1 MRCVQRGHDPGHRF
15 RGSRQCA
22 LGLDFFPGPRPS
34 VRRLRRLCSLSQSW
48 WRPDRA
54 SPTSCPSM
62 SQCSPTDGGD
72 LMNYEGTEFTATAA
86 TRAAIVALMVL
97 VAEIGSPS
105 LAAADQVVFPAGTA
119 CEFEL
124 RVDIGESGQ
133 VTKEFRDKN
142 DNLVGLLSA
151 GRGATLVFTNDD
163 TGATLSLKANGSVTR
178 TTFNP
183 DGSST

>member
-1 MRCVQRGHDPGHRF
+1 
-15 RGSRQCA
+15 
-22 LGLDFFPGPRPS
+22 
-34 VRRLRRLCSLSQSW
+34 
-48 WRPDRA
+48 
-54 SPTSCPSM
+54 
-62 SQCSPTDGGD
+62 
-72 LMNYEGTEFTATAA
+72 MNYEGTEFTATAA

-183 DGSST
+183 DGSSTLRLMGHNVLILFPTDEPAGPSTTLVVGRAVIAVDANENFTVQQISGATTDICAALAG